1 MKKIFFILS
10 CVLYFTNAFSQE
22 WVIVDV
28 VSQNT
33 KELVVLIDNGE
44 GEIEREKIKNPSIV
58 NLINDYQEQGFALE
72 KVTQGVELDLNG
84 SLPLNNTNRMN
95 NFGFT
100 NLTLSNNNR
109 ILLWFKKPKHGGK

>member
-1 MKKIFFILS
+1 MKKTFIAF
-10 CVLYFTNAFSQE
+10 CFAFYFSNAFAQQ
-22 WVIVDV
+22 WVIIDI
-28 VSQNT
+28 VSQNS
-33 KELVVLIDNGE
+33 KELAVLIDDGE

-58 NLINDYQEQGFALE
+58 NLINNYQEKGFALE

-109 ILLWFKKPKHGGK
+109 ILLWFKKSKQGE